1 MRISDWSS
9 DVCSSDLGALSVR
22 HLRHPLRRRVNRAR
36 LCHLWSRCRRQ
47 GGADHDEGG
56 LAAGRLQLR
65 LSRPAVQ
72 PGGGGQVSRLA
83 SDRRRIMK
91 KSMLLAL
98 MLAGCSG
105 APVAEPVQNPHAA
118 MLTLD
123 THLDTPMHFGHA
135 GWSFADRHE
144 LTTDLVQVDMPRMAD
159 GNLDGGFFAIYTEI
173 GRAHV

>member
-72 PGGGGQVSRLA
+72 PGAGGQVSRLA
-83 SDRRRIMK
+83 SDRRRILK

-98 MLAGCSG
+98 MLAGCPG
-105 APVAEPVQNPHAA
+105 VPVADPVQKPPEA
-118 MLTLD
+118 MLTIPPPPA
-123 THLDTPMHFGHA
+123 TPIPLN
-135 GWSFADRHE
+135 RK
-144 LTTDLVQVDMPRMAD
+144 
-159 GNLDGGFFAIYTEI
+159 
-173 GRAHV
+173 

>member
-83 SDRRRIMK
+83 SDRRRIMQ

-98 MLAGCSG
+98 MLAGFYG
-105 APVAEPVQNPHAA
+105 APVVEPVQNPHAA
-118 MLTLD
+118 TLPLD
-123 THLDTPMHFGHA
+123 THLDKTMHFGRTGVRLA
-135 GWSFADRHE
+135 ARTE
-144 LTTDLVQVDMPRMAD
+144 LPTDL
-159 GNLDGGFFAIYTEI
+159 
-173 GRAHV
+173 